1 MEHNHRN
8 PRNSNSTV
16 AIASSGNNDYR
27 DSPVVKIITPWNPN
41 NKIISE
47 AAIRGLLQRPGV
59 VLPDKLDYRLFQRA
73 CVHKSYV
80 EKPAGTP
87 GPNGEQIIL
96 ADKPEDCLGLQKE
109 HNEELEFLGD
119 SVLNCVVA
127 IYAQDRYG
135 GEGEGFL
142 TTLRGNLVNNDH
154 LGILAGKMGMAPWLV
169 ISRHVDSICKGRE
182 NLRLLGSMVEAWI
195 GALYWNTEAA
205 AGRGAAFDVCY
216 AWIMSILHQYVNF
229 AKVISENHNYKDQL
243 LKYFQSQYHTPPIY
257 EEIHVEGPQHD
268 RIYTI
273 GVFLPN
279 KELLSSAVSRKKL
292 EAEQEA
298 SRKALIAVG
307 VLTQ

>member
-1 MEHNHRN
+1 MISRPN
-8 PRNSNSTV
+8 
-16 AIASSGNNDYR
+16 SGNKKNEDNG
-27 DSPVVKIITPWNPN
+27 VVKVITPWNPN
-41 NKIISE
+41 NRIIPNTEIHKFLARSGVKLPMKI
-47 AAIRGLLQRPGV
+47 
-59 VLPDKLDYRLFQRA
+59 DYALFQRA

-87 GPNGEQIIL
+87 GPNGETIQL
-96 ADKPEDCLGLQKE
+96 SERPTDCLPLQKS
-109 HNEELEFLGD
+109 HNEELEFVGD

-127 IYAQDRYG
+127 IYSQNRYD

-154 LGILAGKMGMAPWLV
+154 LGILAQKMGMGPWL
-169 ISRHVDSICKGRE
+169 IMSRHVDSICKGRE

-195 GALYWNTEAA
+195 GALFRNTELTE
-205 AGRGAAFDVCY
+205 GRGAAFEVCY
-216 AWIMSILHQYVNF
+216 SWIISIIHQYVNI

-243 LKYFQSQYHTPPIY
+243 LKYFQSQYHTPPTY

-279 KELLSSAVSRKKL
+279 KTLLASSVSRKKL

-298 SRKALIAVG
+298 SRKALVAVG
-307 VLTQ
+307 FLQA

>member
-1 MEHNHRN
+1 M
-8 PRNSNSTV
+8 NSRPN
-16 AIASSGNNDYR
+16 SGNKKNEDNG
-27 DSPVVKIITPWNPN
+27 VVKVITPWNPN
-41 NKIISE
+41 NRIIPDAE
-47 AAIRGLLQRPGV
+47 IHKFLARPGV
-59 VLPDKLDYRLFQRA
+59 KLPKKIDYALFQRA

-87 GPNGEQIIL
+87 GPNGETIQL
-96 ADKPEDCLGLQKE
+96 SERPTDCLPLQKS
-109 HNEELEFLGD
+109 HNEELEFVGD
-119 SVLNCVVA
+119 SVLNCVIA
-127 IYAQDRYG
+127 IYSQDRYD

-154 LGILAGKMGMAPWLV
+154 LGILAQKMGMVPWL
-169 ISRHVDSICKGRE
+169 IMSRHVDSICKGRE

-195 GALYWNTEAA
+195 GALFRNTELTE
-205 AGRGAAFDVCY
+205 GRGAAFEVCY
-216 AWIMSILHQYVNF
+216 SWIISIIHQYVNI

-243 LKYFQSQYHTPPIY
+243 LKYFQSQYHTPPTY

-279 KELLSSAVSRKKL
+279 KTLLASSVSRKKL

-307 VLTQ
+307 FLQA

>member
-1 MEHNHRN
+1 MVLAPHKAKIPASVSEQNH
-8 PRNSNSTV
+8 
-16 AIASSGNNDYR
+16 A
-27 DSPVVKIITPWNPN
+27 VVKVITPWNPN
-41 NKIISE
+41 NKIIPESE
-47 AAIRGLLQRPGV
+47 ILRFLQRPGV
-59 VLPDKLDYRLFQRA
+59 KLPKNLDFKLFQQA

-87 GPNGEQIIL
+87 GPNGEIIQL
-96 ADKPEDCLGLQKE
+96 SERPEECLPLQKA
-109 HNEELEFLGD
+109 HNEELEFVGD

-127 IYAQDRYG
+127 LYSQDRYE

-154 LGILAGKMGMAPWLV
+154 LGLLAQKMGMGPWL
-169 ISRHVDSICKGRE
+169 IMSRHVDSICKGRE

-195 GALYWNTEAA
+195 GALFRNTDLI
-205 AGRGAAFDVCY
+205 AGKGAAFEVCY
-216 AWIMSILHQYVNF
+216 SWIISIMHQYVNF

-243 LKYFQSQYHTPPIY
+243 LKYFQSQYHTPPTY
-257 EEIHVEGPQHD
+257 DEIHVEGPQHD

-279 KELLSSAVSRKKL
+279 KTLLASAISRKKL

-298 SRKALIAVG
+298 SRLALVAVG
-307 VLTQ
+307 LIL

>member
-1 MEHNHRN
+1 MSH
-8 PRNSNSTV
+8 SNTHETGH
-16 AIASSGNNDYR
+16 A
-27 DSPVVKIITPWNPN
+27 VVKIITPWNPN
-41 NKIISE
+41 NKIIPE
-47 AAIRGLLQRPGV
+47 AEIITLLKRTGV
-59 VLPDKLDYRLFQRA
+59 KLPLKLDVALFQRA

-87 GPNGEQIIL
+87 GPNGEVIQL
-96 ADKPEDCLGLQKE
+96 SEKPEECLSLQKD
-109 HNEELEFLGD
+109 HNEELEFVGD

-127 IYAQDRYG
+127 VYSQDRYD

-154 LGILAGKMGMAPWLV
+154 LGLLAQKMGLGQWL
-169 ISRHVDSICKGRE
+169 IMSRHVDSICKGRE
-182 NLRLLGSMVEAWI
+182 NLRLLGSMVESWI
-195 GALYWNTEAA
+195 GALFRNIEATE
-205 AGRGAAFDVCY
+205 GRGPAFEACY
-216 AWIMSILHQYVNF
+216 SWIMSILHQYVNF

-257 EEIHVEGPQHD
+257 EEIKVEGPQHD

-279 KELLSSAVSRKKL
+279 RKLLASSVSRKKL

-298 SRKALIAVG
+298 SRLALVSVG
-307 VLTQ
+307 VL

>member
-1 MEHNHRN
+1 MVLAPHKAKIPASVSEQNH
-8 PRNSNSTV
+8 
-16 AIASSGNNDYR
+16 A
-27 DSPVVKIITPWNPN
+27 VVKVITPWNPN
-41 NKIISE
+41 NKIIPESE
-47 AAIRGLLQRPGV
+47 ILRFLQRPGV
-59 VLPDKLDYRLFQRA
+59 KLPKNLDFKLFQQA

-87 GPNGEQIIL
+87 GPNGEIIQL
-96 ADKPEDCLGLQKE
+96 SERPEECLPLQKA
-109 HNEELEFLGD
+109 HNEELEFVGD

-127 IYAQDRYG
+127 LYSQDRYE

-154 LGILAGKMGMAPWLV
+154 LGLLAQKMGMGPWL
-169 ISRHVDSICKGRE
+169 IMSRHVDSICKGRE

-195 GALYWNTEAA
+195 GALFRNTDLI
-205 AGRGAAFDVCY
+205 AGKGAAFEVCY
-216 AWIMSILHQYVNF
+216 SWIISIMHQYVNF

-243 LKYFQSQYHTPPIY
+243 LKYFQSQYHTPPTY

-279 KELLSSAVSRKKL
+279 KTLLASAISRKKL

-298 SRKALIAVG
+298 SRLALVAVG
-307 VLTQ
+307 LIL

>member
-1 MEHNHRN
+1 MV
-8 PRNSNSTV
+8 SV
-16 AIASSGNNDYR
+16 GNRTKLNE
-27 DSPVVKIITPWNPN
+27 DSHAVVKIITPWNPN
-41 NKIISE
+41 NKDIPDSE
-47 AAIRGLLQRPGV
+47 IYKILARPGIT
-59 VLPDKLDYRLFQRA
+59 LPAQLDYALFRRA
-73 CVHKSYV
+73 CVHKSFV

-87 GPNGEQIIL
+87 GPNGEIIKL
-96 ADKPEDCLGLQKE
+96 SEKPEGCMGLKKD
-109 HNEELEFLGD
+109 HNEELEFVGD

-127 IYAQDRYG
+127 IYSQDRYD

-154 LGILAGKMGMAPWLV
+154 LGILAQKMGIGQWLI

-195 GALYWNTEAA
+195 GALYRNIEQTPREK
-205 AGRGAAFDVCY
+205 GGGKGAAFEACY
-216 AWIMSILHQYVNF
+216 VWIISIMEQYVNF

-243 LKYFQSQYHTPPIY
+243 LKYFQSQYHTPPVY

-279 KELLSSAVSRKKL
+279 KQLLSSAVSRKKL

-298 SRKALIAVG
+298 SRKALVAVG
-307 VLTQ
+307 ILEG